1 MAEKKLL
8 ISNGDGSGK
17 ALADPDDYRAHFPN
31 IEFMEKAKALP
42 TYSARSGD
50 GTLSSANSSS

>member
-17 ALADPDDYRAHFPN
+17 ALADPDNYRAHFPN

-42 TYSARSGD
+42 TYSAKSGD
-50 GTLSSANSSS
+50 GTISSGTGN

>member
-1 MAEKKLL
+1 MAEKKKLL
-8 ISNGDGSGK
+8 ISGKDGYAMSD
-17 ALADPDDYRAHFPN
+17 ADNYREHFPN

-50 GTLSSANSSS
+50 GTLSSGNSSS

>member
-8 ISNGDGSGK
+8 ISSGDGSGK
-17 ALADPDDYRAHFPN
+17 ALEDPDSYSAHFPN

-42 TYSARSGD
+42 TYSARTKD
-50 GTLSSANSSS
+50 GTLSSGT

>member
-42 TYSARSGD
+42 TYSARTKD
-50 GTLSSANSSS
+50 GKLSSGTGN

>member
-8 ISNGDGSGK
+8 ISGRDGY
-17 ALADPDDYRAHFPN
+17 AMTDADNYREHFPN

-42 TYSARSGD
+42 TYSARTKD
-50 GTLSSANSSS
+50 GTLSSGNGN

>member
-8 ISNGDGSGK
+8 VSNGDGSGK
-17 ALADPDDYRAHFPN
+17 ALADPDSYKGHFPN

-42 TYSARSGD
+42 TYSARTKD
-50 GTLSSANSSS
+50 GTLSSGTGN